1 MSSLAGALA
10 QPDNAIYNFS
20 SDSRGLPQHTKQEVL
35 DNDVDMK
42 PPSADVIPLLEEVVA
57 PKQEQAAHS
66 RDDGNADEEMED
78 LFGNDADLDEMR
90 ANDVDVK
97 SDSAPDATPG
107 ESGFESDDL
116 SQTEKDRRK
125 AMEYLEPEEPQ
136 PVVEQIQEAD
146 VRIPNIPVPRSS
158 NGEHWVIRMPNFV
171 KVDSK
176 PYHPDTYIGPEHD
189 DDDTHQ
195 TENVREKSMTI
206 KLKVE
211 NTVRWRWIKDEF
223 GQDKRQS
230 NSRVIRWSDGTLSLR
245 LGKELFDINQTID
258 TSGGVARQSLGGS
271 QPSQAS
277 QSQPSGSQQPASG
290 SKMQGL
296 TYLVA
301 QHKRS
306 EVLQA
311 EAAITG
317 YMTLRPTGMQSE
329 THRMLVRAVGQKHN
343 KVARLRMVAD
353 PTMDPEREKM
363 ELIKQSAKKSKKKA
377 EDAGFGVRRKRTNY
391 PKKRTGHDVWS
402 DDEEPEY
409 EASEDEDDAG
419 GSRSAK
425 RKEAD
430 QKKGPGEYQEDDFVV
445 ADESDD
451 DAEYDGTSRGNKKK
465 RNREEQEEDPLDR
478 MDAAIGKQMHE
489 RNRKRDPGE
498 HKEKGPER
506 NQDGDQD
513 MDVESEEEEEEEHR
527 VRKAGS
533 GARKKRAIDFEDEEE
548 D

>member
-1 MSSLAGALA
+1 MSSLAGALT
-10 QPDNAIYNFS
+10 QPESRIF
-20 SDSRGLPQHTKQEVL
+20 DSHSNPHGLATQDFH
-35 DNDVDMK
+35 DYDVDMK
-42 PPSADVIPLLEEVVA
+42 PPTPAAVPNSEDSPALKEEQSN
-57 PKQEQAAHS
+57 PQE
-66 RDDGNADEEMED
+66 DGNGDQEMED
-78 LFGNDADLDEMR
+78 LFGNDADLDETR
-90 ANDVDVK
+90 GIEADVK
-97 SDSAPDATPG
+97 SDSAPAATPA

-116 SQTEKDRRK
+116 SQSERDRRK
-125 AMEYLEPEEPQ
+125 ALEYEELEEP
-136 PVVEQIQEAD
+136 PGVAEQVKEAD

-176 PYHPDTYIGPEHD
+176 PFHPDTYVGPEHD
-189 DDDTHQ
+189 DDESHH

-223 GQDKRQS
+223 GQDRRQS
-230 NSRVIRWSDGTLSLR
+230 NSRVIRWSDGSLSLR

-277 QSQPSGSQQPASG
+277 QTQSSGSQQPSSV
-290 SKMQGL
+290 SKGQGL

-311 EAAITG
+311 EAVITG

-363 ELIKQSAKKSKKKA
+363 ELIKQSAKKSKKKV
-377 EDAGFGVRRKRTNY
+377 EDAGFGVRRKRASY
-391 PKKRTGHDVWS
+391 SRKRAGHDVWS
-402 DDEEPEY
+402 DDEEEPEY
-409 EASEDEDDAG
+409 EASEDEDEAG
-419 GSRSAK
+419 GSRGAK
-425 RKEAD
+425 RKEGDD

-451 DAEYDGTSRGNKKK
+451 DGEFDGGRSKKK
-465 RNREEQEEDPLDR
+465 RNRDDEEEDPLDR
-478 MDAAIGKQMHE
+478 MDAAIGKQLHE
-489 RNRKRDPGE
+489 RKRKPRDSTSGA
-498 HKEKGPER
+498 PEV
-506 NQDGDQD
+506 QDEDQD
-513 MDVESEEEEEEEHR
+513 MDVESEEEEDEEHQ

-533 GARKKRAIDFEDEEE
+533 GARKKRAIEIEEEE
-548 D
+548 DD